1 MKTIVEFC
9 GAGIRDA
16 LGFKWTLGDK
26 HEIDLTPFG
35 VAELNHSPDWRA
47 EIPINLT
54 PPAAAGAEDQDNG

>member
-16 LGFKWTLGDK
+16 MGFKWELGDK

-47 EIPINLT
+47 EIPMIE
-54 PPAAAGAEDQDNG
+54 PPASGEAEDQDNG